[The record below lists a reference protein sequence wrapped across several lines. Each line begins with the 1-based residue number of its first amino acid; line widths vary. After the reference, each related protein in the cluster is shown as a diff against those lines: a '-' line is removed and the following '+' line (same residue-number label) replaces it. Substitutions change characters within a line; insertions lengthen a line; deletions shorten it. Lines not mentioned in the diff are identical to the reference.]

1 MDERTRTRPRRRSW
15 HVVTSVWGLV
25 TATLEGFVADR
36 VPRMAASLAY
46 YTLFSLAPV
55 LVIAAGIAG
64 IAFGEDAARG
74 QIVQQI
80 QGLIGREGAEAVQA
94 VLRQAHPGQGL
105 AATVLGIVTL
115 LVGATGAFVEL
126 QDALNVIWGVVPKPG
141 HAVLDL
147 LKIRLLSFLMVLVIG
162 FLLLVS
168 LVLSAGLEAAA
179 TYVQGQLAMEAGLM
193 QFVNSIFSFVV
204 ITVLFALLYLVLPDA
219 RIGWRDVW
227 VGAAITS
234 VLFSLGKKLIGL
246 YLARSSI
253 TSMYGAAG
261 SVVILVIWVFY
272 TATILFLG
280 AEFTRVYATRFG
292 GGIAADPHAVL
303 VEDVVDVQ
311 IRRSATD
318 DEPTLATVK
327 EEARRQV
334 EDAVRALDEKRDS

>member
-1 MDERTRTRPRRRSW
+1 MDERPRTRPRRRRW
-15 HVVTSVWGLV
+15 RVVNSAWGLA
-25 TATLEGFVADR
+25 TATMQGFVADR
-36 VPRMAASLAY
+36 VPRLAASLAY

-64 IAFGEDAARG
+64 VAFGEDAARG
-74 QIVQQI
+74 QIVQQM

-94 VLRQAHPGQGL
+94 VLRQANHGQGL
-105 AATVLGIVTL
+105 AATVLGVITL

-126 QDALNVIWGVVPKPG
+126 QDALNTIWGVVPKPG

-168 LVLSAGLEAAA
+168 LVLSAGLEAVA
-179 TYVQGQLAMEAGLM
+179 TYVQGSLAVEAELM
-193 QFVNSIFSFVV
+193 QAVNSVFTFVV
-204 ITVLFALLYLVLPDA
+204 ITVLFALIYLVLPDA

-227 VGAAITS
+227 VGAALTA
-234 VLFSLGKKLIGL
+234 VLFSLGKSLIGL

-303 VEDVVDVQ
+303 VEDIVEVS
-311 IRRSATD
+311 IRRTAAD

-334 EDAVRALDEKRDS
+334 EDAVRALDEKHEN